1 MTRYNDLPGVAGQ
14 GCHQPDPLRRLAMQT
29 FRLSWAIFF
38 GCFASLSC
46 AKGAALTGDEEGV
59 GGDDG
64 AESGGN
70 AGSTA
75 TAGGSGQSGE
85 IGGNSQQGL
94 GGTQGLLGGS
104 TGSGGTGSSAGG
116 APSVDA
122 CASEASTEQATTTF
136 TPGTGGNQSKVIVNA
151 VAGQS
156 LPLDQISVN
165 YCFLTLG
172 KIAVTVNPA
181 GVKVYGGVQNLTES
195 PYYISLQDMAA
206 TASDSA
212 DGTQHC
218 IIFDLSGKVSAAMA
232 SANPPLTVAPPLTG
246 DAANPPFIEIGWT
259 LDGTVLGSAG
269 MIDPS
274 KPVQIMVYSAGTLVS
289 CSSSTG

>member
-1 MTRYNDLPGVAGQ
+1 MTRYNEVLGVACQ
-14 GCHQPDPLRRLAMQT
+14 GCHRPDLLRRLAMQT

-46 AKGAALTGDEEGV
+46 AKGAALTGDEEGM
-59 GGDDG
+59 GG

-85 IGGNSQQGL
+85 IGGNSQQEL

-104 TGSGGTGSSAGG
+104 TGSGGT
-116 APSVDA
+116 PSVDA

-181 GVKVYGGVQNLTES
+181 GVKVYGGVQQLTES

-218 IIFDLSGKVSAAMA
+218 IIFDLSGPVSAAMA
-232 SANPPLTVAPPLTG
+232 SANPPLTVAPALTG
-246 DAANPPFIEIGWT
+246 DAANPPYIEIDWT